1 MNSIYNTYVSYA
13 VACFKHADQKE
24 PYRILYVQRRTSY
37 YFQLVFL
44 TKYNTKYLS
53 KLQEY
58 VNNLPLS
65 EKQDILTLS
74 EDDLFNKYFNYYAWY
89 TKLYIDD
96 TKADTTRLSK
106 FREEFSIRY
115 RFLFHSSFTETFLK
129 LLSNANNPPLPFSLP
144 KGRKNMNESNLDA
157 AIREFQEETMFKKED
172 YKLLTNIKPYVDSY
186 IDNHTRYTTIIY
198 FAESTKEPKLDSTN
212 IIQSSE
218 VSCIRYLS
226 KPELE
231 TLQQPQLSKL
241 HDKLKR
247 KYLNN
252 QKR

>member
-1 MNSIYNTYVSYA
+1 MNSVYNTCISYA
-13 VACFKHADQKE
+13 IACFKPPEQKE
-24 PYRILYVQRRTSY
+24 PYKILYVQRRTSY
-37 YFQLVFL
+37 YFHLIFF

-58 VNNLPLS
+58 INNLPML

-74 EDDLFNKYFNYYAWY
+74 EDDIFNKYFNYYSWY

-96 TKADTTRLSK
+96 TKCDKIRLHKFKEDFTTRYK
-106 FREEFSIRY
+106 
-115 RFLFHSSFTETFLK
+115 FLFHSNFTDTFLK
-129 LLSNANNPPLPFSLP
+129 LLSNSTNTPLPFSLP
-144 KGRKNMNESNLDA
+144 KGRKNLNETNLDA

-172 YKLLTNIKPYVDSY
+172 YKLLTHIKPYIDSY
-186 IDNHTRYTTIIY
+186 IDNCTRYTTIIY
-198 FAESTKEPKLDSTN
+198 FAESKKEPKLDATN

-226 KPELE
+226 KLELQS
-231 TLQQPQLSKL
+231 LQQPQLSQL

-252 QKR
+252 QF